1 MPRQRYRNL
10 EMIMS
15 GRNKFEL
22 RDLET
27 LSDDSITSLVLPK
40 LPSDINSASVVPL
53 SGLIRTTATTT
64 TSDRLPSTNTGT
76 TITRRISD
84 GIDEI
89 DSNLISNNKH
99 NNNGLCPLARKESIT
114 SSEMESFEEEKLII
128 DNNSSEKSMKVNISC
143 AYISNYQFI
152 DLSSSNRAL
161 LQKMY
166 QRRAKPHRQVVLDR
180 LGVMLVKQWLS
191 KITAATV

>member
-40 LPSDINSASVVPL
+40 LPSDINSASIVPL
-53 SGLIRTTATTT
+53 SGLIRATATTT

-89 DSNLISNNKH
+89 DSNLISNNNH
-99 NNNGLCPLARKESIT
+99 NNSGLCPLARKESIT

-128 DNNSSEKSMKVNISC
+128 DNNSSEKSMKVNLSC
-143 AYISNYQFI
+143 VY
-152 DLSSSNRAL
+152 
-161 LQKMY
+161 
-166 QRRAKPHRQVVLDR
+166 
-180 LGVMLVKQWLS
+180 VM
-191 KITAATV
+191 